1 MANFNDTTVEKE
13 IRYNRETK
21 DYDCYVAGNFIGSAS
36 TYTAGEEICNT
47 VAYDLIADGL
57 CYTATELDGGAVEDT
72 DGIIDFMAKVAA
84 AIEIEQAEQAAQWA
98 HARDTVRQHPAVR
111 SLRQM
116 DDTGTCTSYALS
128 MESEVELDVQNGMEP
143 SISMLGEDFSLSHV
157 ASMLPDLIALMNH
170 PAVKALLGNIQ
181 ALDMAA

>member
-1 MANFNDTTVEKE
+1 MAGFNDTTIEKE

-21 DYDCYVAGNFIGSAS
+21 DYDCYVAGNFIGSAGNYS
-36 TYTAGEEICNT
+36 AGEELCNT
-47 VAYDLIADGL
+47 VAYDLIADGM

-72 DGIIDFMAKVAA
+72 DGIIRFTAKIEAA
-84 AIEIEQAEQAAQWA
+84 LEADRAEQATRWA
-98 HARDTVRQHPAVR
+98 HARDMIRQHPATR

-116 DDTGTCTSYALS
+116 NDTGTCTSYALS

-143 SISMLGEDFSLSHV
+143 NVSMLGEDFSLSHV
-157 ASMLPDLIALMNH
+157 AAMLPDLIALLNH